1 MNKRYSDPHE
11 RPYIST
17 SVDLEAMLETQI
29 KANLKLTKRLSEKDK
44 LIHSLAYDLI
54 NCSQSVELASK
65 PFFNKD
71 ALKYRTIGKKALDSI
86 TDKGE
91 KDE

>member
-1 MNKRYSDPHE
+1 MNKRYSEDE
-11 RPYIST
+11 MNDYKFLVRNMT
-17 SVDLEAMLETQI
+17 
-29 KANLKLTKRLSEKDK
+29 KLIAEKDRV
-44 LIHSLAYDLI
+44 IHSLAYDLI

-71 ALKYRTIGKKALDSI
+71 ARKYRTIGKKALDSI